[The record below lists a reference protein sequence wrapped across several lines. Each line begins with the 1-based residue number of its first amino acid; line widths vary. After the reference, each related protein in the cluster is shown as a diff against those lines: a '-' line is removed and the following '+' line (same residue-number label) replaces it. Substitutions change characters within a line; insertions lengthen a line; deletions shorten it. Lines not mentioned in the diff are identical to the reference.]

1 MLIDCEPEVAF
12 SIIQT
17 LDTVFGAIVSVLVA
31 VKLAL
36 EVTLKYKLLAGSVEP
51 SAIVV
56 VASASLLKEASVA

>member
-31 VKLAL
+31 VKLA
-36 EVTLKYKLLAGSVEP
+36 
-51 SAIVV
+51 
-56 VASASLLKEASVA
+56 